1 MAALSATE
9 LQDAIIF
16 VEGKKFNQF
25 EGRLSRYGALKA
37 FLNGANEILPES
49 TVTSMKKSEKQPEKV
64 PVLNKFNSTI
74 LTARTCSITCND
86 RVSAFKAL
94 SYITRGF
101 TICVADAI
109 NAGNYISRAEDFG
122 WQMIQGLKAVY
133 NALDLAAVNTLETN
147 RNTALVSSQLA
158 TITNAGGDY
167 EENLLSDIYYDIPAL
182 MALNDLSDGRIQ
194 DVTNTEAMKNML
206 KYESQGT
213 NNAIDLAG
221 VLSGKFADSSDYQH
235 YLTNNITLGSH
246 QTGYQE
252 VHYVFPEGAV
262 GLFVWNAFEF
272 QKRATNGISRFYTQ
286 EDPIFGIKWNV
297 YETTECVELSTL
309 AEGMTGTGYVT
320 KYQFSADFAYLTAYA
335 SDADTPIVK
344 IVAKQVP
351 ISS

>member
-37 FLNGANEILPES
+37 ALDGANDILPAS

-64 PVLNKFNSTI
+64 PVLNKFNSTV
-74 LTARTCSITCND
+74 LTNRTCTISCND
-86 RVSAFKAL
+86 RVSAFKNL
-94 SYITRGF
+94 SYVTKGF

-133 NALDLAAVNTLETN
+133 NSLDLAAVNTLETN
-147 RNTALVSSQLA
+147 RNTTLRTSNID
-158 TITNAGGDY
+158 TITNASGDY

-235 YLTNNITLGSH
+235 YLTNNITLG
-246 QTGYQE
+246 TNRE
-252 VHYVFPEGAV
+252 VHYLFPEGAF

-272 QKRATNGISRFYTQ
+272 QKRSTNGISRFYTQ
-286 EDPIFGIKWNV
+286 EDPILGIKWNV

-309 AEGMTGTGYVT
+309 ATGMTGTGYVT
-320 KYQFSADFAYLTAYA
+320 KYQFSADFSFLTAYS

-344 IVAKQVP
+344 VLNRKVP
-351 ISS
+351 VSS

>member
-16 VEGKKFNQF
+16 VDGKKFNQF

-37 FLNGANEILPES
+37 FLDGANEILPAS
-49 TVTSMKKSEKQPEKV
+49 TVTAMKKSEKQPEKV
-64 PVLNKFNSTI
+64 PVLNKFNSTV
-74 LTARTCSITCND
+74 LTDRTCTISCNN

-94 SYITRGF
+94 SYVTKGF
-101 TICVADAI
+101 TICIADAI

-133 NALDLAAVNTLETN
+133 NALDISAVNTLETN
-147 RNTALVSSQLA
+147 RNTELRTSTIE
-158 TITNAGGDY
+158 TITNADGDY

-213 NNAIDLAG
+213 NNAVDLAG

-235 YLTNNITLGSH
+235 YLTNNITLGSDLR
-246 QTGYQE
+246 E
-252 VHYVFPEGAV
+252 VHYLFPEGAV

-272 QKRATNGISRFYTQ
+272 QKRSSNGISRFYTQ
-286 EDPIFGIKWNV
+286 EDPILGIRWNV

-335 SDADTPIVK
+335 SDADTPIIKVINRK
-344 IVAKQVP
+344 TPV
-351 ISS
+351 SS